1 MPSINSVRV
10 VGVTYRLMMEP
21 ISFSRTTAKAV
32 SMAGSM
38 SSSSGMTAGTM
49 AGRLRTSG
57 L

>member
-1 MPSINSVRV
+1 MNSVRV